1 MPKKRSKKSTN
12 GRVCVSGATMTRLIS
27 LGAAHHATLKK
38 LQETARPVKPKKK
51 AAKKSAKK
59 ASKRSKKARRKAR
72 K

>member
-12 GRVCVSGATMTRLIS
+12 GRVCVSGATMTKLIS

-38 LQETARPVKPKKK
+38 LQETARPVKAKKTAKK
-51 AAKKSAKK
+51 AAKRAKK
-59 ASKRSKKARRKAR
+59 SRRKAR